1 MIGPDAVQL
10 QTCMPRHVMSAIHLL
25 LMSLQVEADPLVKAV
40 LQAFQMS
47 LSCCME
53 RSHVPLMRSQL
64 VLRLMAAAQAAS
76 AAAST
81 PIAAALAANSR
92 SSSSFRTSMDTG
104 IGPTAGSAPSLL
116 PEGSGDALLPGRTE
130 EGAAFLA
137 AALDLAAVI
146 GTGTGAAATSTSAA
160 AAAAADASE
169 EPPRRMSLY
178 SNSSAGGSAASFSR
192 QQAEYAT
199 EMQAWYK
206 KQYTA
211 CCTSGG
217 LLWPRALLRQ
227 HPQQQALL
235 PPHLMGYNPGLQ
247 QAGGRQRMALRGHLG
262 PIRCVVISPSGKDV
276 LTASDDGGVQ
286 VRGQA

>member
-1 MIGPDAVQL
+1 M
-10 QTCMPRHVMSAIHLL
+10 IHLL

-76 AAAST
+76 TTAST
-81 PIAAALAANSR
+81 PLAAVLAANSR
-92 SSSSFRTSMDTG
+92 SSSSLRRSMDVC

-116 PEGSGDALLPGRTE
+116 PEGSGDALVPGRTE
-130 EGAAFLA
+130 ESTAFLA

-146 GTGTGAAATSTSAA
+146 GTGTGAAATP
-160 AAAAADASE
+160 AAAADAPE
-169 EPPRRMSLY
+169 EPPRRMSLH

-211 CCTSGG
+211 CCVSAG
-217 LLWPRALLRQ
+217 LLWPRALLMQ
-227 HPQQQALL
+227 QPQQQALL
-235 PPHLMGYNPGLQ
+235 PPHLMGYNPSLQ

-286 VRGQA
+286 VRG